1 MIGKNQCYMCLW
13 KQAQDSLVFKFA
25 VELAQQHHYILI
37 FHSIA
42 SLKEPCDGRKQR
54 LDESLKLQQFYHE
67 VEDEQHWIKDHT
79 PLANSDDYGKSLQE
93 VQNLQKK
100 HQVIQVF
107 IWARVLLIS
116 VRAVFL

>member
-1 MIGKNQCYMCLW
+1 MCLW

-25 VELAQQHHYILI
+25 VELAQQHYYILI

-100 HQVIQVF
+100 HQVEIKY
-107 IWARVLLIS
+107 WARVLLIS
-116 VRAVFL
+116 VRQFSFSEIRLS